1 MYELSII
8 LVAIGAITLVF
19 SFVLIVFPETILK
32 SDEAAS
38 RLFLT
43 DSFVIKNRISVGI
56 ISFIASCLMLYTYFN
71 TNLNIYFLSIGI
83 VSLIYS
89 VTLIFFPMGLLKVER
104 HANKIYMTDD
114 FFYNNKNIV
123 GAVLCALSFYMIY
136 TFMTLS

>member
-1 MYELSII
+1 MHELSII

-19 SFVLIVFPETILK
+19 SFILIVFPETILK

-43 DSFVIKNRISVGI
+43 DSFVIKNRISVGVF
-56 ISFIASCLMLYTYFN
+56 SFITSCLMLYTYFK

-83 VSLIYS
+83 VSLVYS
-89 VTLIFFPMGLLKVER
+89 VTLVFFPLGLLKIER

>member
-1 MYELSII
+1 MHELSII

-19 SFVLIVFPETILK
+19 SFILIVFPETILK

-43 DSFVIKNRISVGI
+43 DSFVIKNRISVGVF
-56 ISFIASCLMLYTYFN
+56 SFITSCLMLYTYFN

-83 VSLIYS
+83 VSLVYS
-89 VTLIFFPMGLLKVER
+89 VTLVFFPLGLLKIER

>member
-1 MYELSII
+1 MHELSII

-19 SFVLIVFPETILK
+19 SFILIVFPETILK

-43 DSFVIKNRISVGI
+43 DSFVIKNRISVGVF
-56 ISFIASCLMLYTYFN
+56 SFITSCLMLYTYFK

-83 VSLIYS
+83 VSLVYG
-89 VTLIFFPMGLLKVER
+89 VTLVFFPLGLLKIER

>member
-1 MYELSII
+1 MHELSII

-19 SFVLIVFPETILK
+19 SFILIVFPETILK

-43 DSFVIKNRISVGI
+43 DSFVIKNRISVGVF
-56 ISFIASCLMLYTYFN
+56 SFITSCLMLYTYFN

-83 VSLIYS
+83 VSLVYS
-89 VTLIFFPMGLLKVER
+89 VTLVFFPLGLLKIER

-136 TFMTLS
+136 VFMTLS